1 MAHKNNLIHVFGEV
15 NVSAGES
22 DKIFSLQ
29 SDIFYTDATHTV
41 KAIRIPAGVRIPIK
55 NVRLSGNPGTVQVW
69 YTNDMTVA
77 KPVWRKVGQ
86 FTLNDS
92 KSFEL
97 GNTKT
102 IELRGI
108 TGNEG
113 IQFRWDQ
120 APPAEMTFE
129 FDYEYV
135 CE

>member
-15 NVSAGES
+15 DVSAGK
-22 DKIFSLQ
+22 DDRIFSLQ

-77 KPVWRKVGQ
+77 KPVWREVGQ

-113 IQFRWDQ
+113 IQFGWKQEIPDK
-120 APPAEMTFE
+120 MTFE